1 MAENEILFREV
12 NERVQELDARFTSP
26 STFEI
31 VCECGE
37 DTCFERIA
45 IERGDYEAIR
55 AAVGRFAVVPGHAAE
70 DVERGVDRHDGY
82 DGVQKLRGGAVLGEA
97 TGPRPGPEREA
108 GGPGGALLPL

>member
-12 NERVQELDARFTSP
+12 NERVQELGARCTSP

-45 IERGDYEAIR
+45 IERGDYEAVR
-55 AAVGRFAVVPGHAAE
+55 AAVVRFAGLPGQAAE
-70 DVERGVDRHDGY
+70 DVERVVDRHDGY
-82 DGVQKLRGGAVLGEA
+82 DVVEKLREGARLAEA
-97 TGPRPGPEREA
+97 TDPRSGP
-108 GGPGGALLPL
+108 